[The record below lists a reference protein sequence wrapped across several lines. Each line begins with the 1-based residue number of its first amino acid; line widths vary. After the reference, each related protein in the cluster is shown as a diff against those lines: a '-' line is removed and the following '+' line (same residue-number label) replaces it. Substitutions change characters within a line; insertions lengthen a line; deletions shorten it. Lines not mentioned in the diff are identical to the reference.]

1 MEEQLPT
8 TLVSISIRIKN
19 TLLKV
24 KGLAEKYIHV
34 HMNAAEVKESRTV
47 ELNITKINAYFR
59 KNL

>member
-1 MEEQLPT
+1 VGEQLPT
-8 TLVSISIRIKN
+8 TFSIYLYSDKKY
-19 TLLKV
+19 TV

>member
-1 MEEQLPT
+1 MGEQLPT
-8 TLVSISIRIKN
+8 TFSVYLYSDKKYTVQ
-19 TLLKV
+19 KV
-24 KGLAEKYIHV
+24 CPKKYVHV